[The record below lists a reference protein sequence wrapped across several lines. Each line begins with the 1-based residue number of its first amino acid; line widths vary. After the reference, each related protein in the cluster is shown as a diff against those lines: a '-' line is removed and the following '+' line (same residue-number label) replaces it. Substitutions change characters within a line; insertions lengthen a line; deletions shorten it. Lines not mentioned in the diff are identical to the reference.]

1 MSDQKLLHPKNVV
14 KTAQNRCKSAQN
26 STKCWSISLKFGPKI
41 TCHALNLIAIGFRIT
56 SGISVVS
63 YASYVVQGRPKYSHR
78 WLYQEM
84 LIYSQL
90 R

>member
-26 STKCWSISLKFGPKI
+26 STKCWSISLKFGPKNHLPC
-41 TCHALNLIAIGFRIT
+41 TKSDCIGFRIT

-63 YASYVVQGRPKYSHR
+63 YVVQEGQNTATDGCIRKC
-78 WLYQEM
+78 
-84 LIYSQL
+84 
-90 R
+90 

>member
-26 STKCWSISLKFGPKI
+26 STKMLVYKSEIGPKNHLPC
-41 TCHALNLIAIGFRIT
+41 TKSDCIGFRIT

-63 YASYVVQGRPKYSHR
+63 YVVQEGQNTATDGCIRKC
-78 WLYQEM
+78 
-84 LIYSQL
+84 
-90 R
+90 